1 MSSKKEDRNDL
12 KKKKAQSQRDMY
24 DDAVSRGTLEREL
37 IEAWTVLST
46 PLPARYGHAM
56 NPEARTGILVEGMV
70 NGGIPIQ
77 HVDSTIL
84 KHLLELVDAGV
95 INTHEVIKLET
106 GNGLSKSAM
115 RSLTS
120 KIEVEIFKAAQNRLF
135 HSIVSRERVRQWK
148 ESTPWYKRIFR
159 RKP

>member
-1 MSSKKEDRNDL
+1 MEDKKDRNDL
-12 KKKKAQSQRDMY
+12 KKTKAKKQRDMY
-24 DDAVSRGTLEREL
+24 EDAVSRGTLEREL

-46 PLPARYGHAM
+46 PLPASYGHSM
-56 NPEARTGILVEGMV
+56 NPEAKTGILVEGMV

-77 HVDSTIL
+77 HVDHTIL
-84 KHLLELVDAGV
+84 KHLLELVEAGV
-95 INTHEVIKLET
+95 INTHEVIKLES

-115 RSLTS
+115 RTLTS

-148 ESTPWYKRIFR
+148 EATPWYKRIFR